1 MVKALHKAGIEVILD
16 VVFNHTGEGNHE
28 GPTISF
34 RGLDNERLLPPR
46 ALRQAVL
53 HEPLGLREHVQL
65 QPPAGREVHRR
76 VPAVLGPRDAR
87 RRLPLR
93 PRLDPV
99 ARPGRQPDGR
109 SAGPLAHRARR
120 RAGRHQ
126 DHRRGLGRRRPLPGR
141 LLPGLPLGRV
151 ERPLPRRHP
160 ALRQGRQG
168 ARRRRSRRGS
178 PAAPTSTRPT
188 ASCRSTASTSSPPTT
203 ASRSTTW
210 SRTTASTTRP
220 TARATA
226 TATDDN
232 LSWNYGVEGE
242 TDDPEIEAL
251 RARQVRNFLTI
262 LMLSQG
268 VPMMVMGDEARQTQF
283 GNNNAYCQDNEI
295 TWFDWDARRR
305 ARRPDPLHQRADR
318 LPQGATRRSGAR
330 ATSPASVN
338 ERGLADISWHG
349 CRHLLARLGR
359 PRTRGSSPSPWPASR
374 RRATGKS
381 TRHRHPRHDEHGL
394 VRTST
399 STSRRST
406 AGAGTGPSTRA
417 PAAPDDIHAK
427 GHEPLCEGDTYT
439 VKNRSIVVLISKP

>member
-34 RGLDNERLLPPR
+34 RGLDNSIYYHLEPYDKQFYTNLSGCGNTFNCNVPLVEKFIAECLL
-46 ALRQAVL
+46 
-53 HEPLGLREHVQL
+53 
-65 QPPAGREVHRR
+65 
-76 VPAVLGPRDAR
+76 VLGPRDAR

-109 SAGPLAHRARR
+109 SAGPLAHRARQ

-126 DHRRGLGRRRPLPGR
+126 DHRRGLGRRRPVPGR

-226 TATDDN
+226 TAPTTT
-232 LSWNYGVEGE
+232 SAG
-242 TDDPEIEAL
+242 TTA
-251 RARQVRNFLTI
+251 
-262 LMLSQG
+262 S
-268 VPMMVMGDEARQTQF
+268 
-283 GNNNAYCQDNEI
+283 
-295 TWFDWDARRR
+295 R
-305 ARRPDPLHQRADR
+305 ARRTIP
-318 LPQGATRRSGAR
+318 RSRPCAPAR
-330 ATSPASVN
+330 SA
-338 ERGLADISWHG
+338 
-349 CRHLLARLGR
+349 
-359 PRTRGSSPSPWPASR
+359 
-374 RRATGKS
+374 
-381 TRHRHPRHDEHGL
+381 
-394 VRTST
+394 
-399 STSRRST
+399 TSRRS
-406 AGAGTGPSTRA
+406 
-417 PAAPDDIHAK
+417 
-427 GHEPLCEGDTYT
+427 
-439 VKNRSIVVLISKP
+439 